1 MKKFITMLLTLVLAV
16 SSLGLFTACGGNEK
30 VAALIC
36 LHGEVSSYDKNFI
49 DAFKAACE
57 AKGLKQD
64 QYTIVTDIPEEGDDC
79 YNRAA
84 QFADAGYKAVFA
96 DSFGHEA
103 NMIKAAREFPNVQF
117 CHATGTGAS
126 KSLDTDATNDT
137 PANFHNAFAS
147 IYEGRYL
154 AGVAAGLKLKA
165 LYGDDITN
173 DEAKIGY
180 VGAHPY
186 AEVISGYTSFYLGV
200 KSIVPNV
207 TMEVRYTYSW
217 YDEVREK
224 AAAEALINNGAKLVS
239 GHADSMG
246 VPTACKENDIPNV
259 FYNGVSTEST
269 FVIASKINWQ
279 PYFEKM
285 IDAALNGTTLEKD
298 YCGTLATG
306 SVQIT
311 ALGAA
316 AAPGTQAVLDTVK
329 TGLMNGTIKVFNTA
343 NFTVYNAKENDTYNK
358 ITMDTDGKLTSYLAD
373 IIDLGDFAGET
384 NAIENGIFTES
395 SMRSAPYFDIIIDG
409 ITIGADLS
417 WDN

>member
-1 MKKFITMLLTLVLAV
+1 
-16 SSLGLFTACGGNEK
+16 
-30 VAALIC
+30 
-36 LHGEVSSYDKNFI
+36 
-49 DAFKAACE
+49 
-57 AKGLKQD
+57 
-64 QYTIVTDIPEEGDDC
+64 
-79 YNRAA
+79 
-84 QFADAGYKAVFA
+84 
-96 DSFGHEA
+96 
-103 NMIKAAREFPNVQF
+103 
-117 CHATGTGAS
+117 
-126 KSLDTDATNDT
+126 
-137 PANFHNAFAS
+137 
-147 IYEGRYL
+147 
-154 AGVAAGLKLKA
+154 
-165 LYGDDITN
+165 
-173 DEAKIGY
+173 
-180 VGAHPY
+180 
-186 AEVISGYTSFYLGV
+186 
-200 KSIVPNV
+200 
-207 TMEVRYTYSW
+207 
-217 YDEVREK
+217 
-224 AAAEALINNGAKLVS
+224 
-239 GHADSMG
+239 MG

-358 ITMDTDGKLTSYLAD
+358 ITMDTDGKLTSYLVD
-373 IIDLGDFAGET
+373 SIDLGDFAGET